1 MKHLEYSKIDK
12 QGRVFIPERMREMVG
27 IEGEIEVL
35 VRVEDGRIVIE
46 PIPGDLER
54 RVEEWVRAV
63 LSIKIEPSPEV
74 AGGSWKWMSEDY
86 ARRKL
91 GIQH

>member
-1 MKHLEYSKIDK
+1 
-12 QGRVFIPERMREMVG
+12 
-27 IEGEIEVL
+27 
-35 VRVEDGRIVIE
+35 
-46 PIPGDLER
+46 
-54 RVEEWVRAV
+54 V

>member
-1 MKHLEYSKIDK
+1 VKHLEYSKIDK
-12 QGRVFIPERMREMVG
+12 QGRIFMPERIREMVG
-27 IEGEIEVL
+27 IEGETEVL

-46 PIPGDLER
+46 PIPGDLEG

-74 AGGSWKWMSEDY
+74 AGGSWKWMSEGY

-91 GIQH
+91 CIQH